1 LIRTEDLRWM
11 TLALAAAGRAR
22 PAPNPPVGAVIV
34 QEGAFVSLGWHERA
48 GAPHAE
54 IVALQA
60 ARERVRGATLYVT
73 LEPCNHHGRTPPCVD
88 AILAAGLRRVVVGC
102 RDPNPTVTGGGLERL
117 QRHGLEAIVGTL
129 GLEAQA
135 LIEEW
140 MQSWQAGA
148 GPHRRPP

>member
-1 LIRTEDLRWM
+1 VIRNEDRRWM

-34 QEGAFVSLGWHERA
+34 RDGAFVALGWHERA
-48 GAPHAE
+48 GSPHAE
-54 IVALQA
+54 IVALRA
-60 ARERVRGATLYVT
+60 ARERAHGATLYVT
-73 LEPCNHHGRTPPCVD
+73 LEPCNHHGRTPPCAD
-88 AILAAGLRRVVVGC
+88 AILAAGVCRVVVGC

-117 QRHGLEAIVGTL
+117 QRYGLEASVGTL

-140 MQSWQAGA
+140 TQSWGGDAE
-148 GPHRRPP
+148 RR